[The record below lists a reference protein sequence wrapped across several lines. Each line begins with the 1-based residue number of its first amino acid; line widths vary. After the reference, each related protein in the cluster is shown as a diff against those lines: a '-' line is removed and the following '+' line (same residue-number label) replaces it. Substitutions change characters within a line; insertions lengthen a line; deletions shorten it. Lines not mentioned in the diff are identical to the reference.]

1 MDALDEDNR
10 TPLIICS
17 KFDIRMGT
25 EIAEM
30 LLKAKADVAC
40 AGDKSLTKYDGRTA
54 LHFASQHANLDII
67 RLLIHNGAN
76 KDAQDSLVSVSCKAI
91 LTLYN
96 SQLKKKIYFQNKIT
110 KEKKIIFLIL

>member
-76 KDAQDSLVSVSCKAI
+76 KDAQDSLV
-91 LTLYN
+91 N
-96 SQLKKKIYFQNKIT
+96 NKNRI
-110 KEKKIIFLIL
+110 K